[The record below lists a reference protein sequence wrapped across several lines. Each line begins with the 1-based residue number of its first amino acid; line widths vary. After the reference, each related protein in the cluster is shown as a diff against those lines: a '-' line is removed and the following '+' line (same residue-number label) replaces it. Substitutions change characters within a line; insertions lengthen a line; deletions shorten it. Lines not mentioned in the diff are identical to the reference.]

1 MQTEWIFYNAKT
13 PQVSALP
20 TLLVCEYFVSVWGGL
35 DVGLWGSGVNLTYI
49 KDIINLCSIY
59 EIAKSKSYVAL

>member
-20 TLLVCEYFVSVWGGL
+20 TLLVCECFVSVWGGL
-35 DVGLWGSGVNLTYI
+35 GVVLWGGVGEFNVYLKT
-49 KDIINLCSIY
+49 
-59 EIAKSKSYVAL
+59 

>member
-20 TLLVCEYFVSVWGGL
+20 TLLVC
-35 DVGLWGSGVNLTYI
+35 
-49 KDIINLCSIY
+49 
-59 EIAKSKSYVAL
+59 